1 PLAGAVKLTDFG
13 LAKRLDAD
21 SSRTRTSVILGTPSY
36 MSPEQASG
44 RNHDVGPPAD
54 VYGLGAVLYEML
66 TGRPPFKADTVLN
79 TLAQV
84 AAEEPVGGGG
94 PGPAAVAPA
103 GRSPRPGNH
112 LSEVPRQGAEPALR
126 LGGRS
131 VRRPAPL
138 PRRQADPGP
147 ARRGAGASR
156 QVDAP
161 PAGRRR
167 AAG

>member
-1 PLAGAVKLTDFG
+1 PLAGAVKLTVFG

-21 SSRTRTSVILGTPSY
+21 SSRTRTGVILGTPSY

-84 AAEEPVGGGG
+84 VAEEPVGPRSLQ
-94 PGPAAVAPA
+94 PG
-103 GRSPRPGNH
+103 
-112 LSEVPRQGAEPALR
+112 VPRDLETICLKC
-126 LGGRS
+126 LEKK
-131 VRRPAPL
+131 
-138 PRRQADPGP
+138 P
-147 ARRGAGASR
+147 ARRYASAGEL
-156 QVDAP
+156 AP
-161 PAGRRR
+161 ARR
-167 AAG
+167 